1 MTHLLSPKRLLAVSL
16 VLGWSVDGLFY
27 GKQLGVSLLL
37 LAIVVTAALFVLG
50 RLEGVRPRL
59 PNLWLLL
66 PLFFFASM
74 VFIRANPFVTT
85 LNVLAVLLL
94 FAYLAFFYAAGR
106 VPDLSIAGHFLL
118 PLRVGGHSLVRAA
131 PLVAVSVDGKAAQAR
146 GRRSLFPVLRGIL
159 LAAPVLLVFTIL
171 LASADPIFAD
181 TVERLLNLELLPDL
195 TEWLWRGLLIV
206 AAGWLIAGGL
216 VYAFG
221 RPAASPE
228 PGELEKAIGNL
239 GRAFSI
245 GFVEAATV
253 LSLVNLL
260 FLSFVT
266 IQFTYLFGGQTNI
279 RLDGYTYAE
288 YARRGFF
295 ELVAVAALTLA
306 LILTLNWLTRRPSP
320 QHVYGFNG
328 LGSVMVGLVLVILA
342 SAFQRL
348 RLYEATYG
356 YTELRLY
363 VYVFMGWLAL
373 TLAWFLVTL
382 WWRPGLFAIGL
393 MAAAMGFLATLD
405 GINPDAFI
413 VQQNLARYQST
424 GDLDV
429 LYLTSLSD
437 DAVPGLVAALS
448 QTQGD
453 DELLPDPTC
462 QRDGDGPPA
471 GDDCLTTRSAILEE
485 ELSGR
490 RRAMEEDSSWR
501 RWQSFHLARWSA
513 YQILADGD

>member
-1 MTHLLSPKRLLAVSL
+1 A
-16 VLGWSVDGLFY
+16 SVD
-27 GKQLGVSLLL
+27 V
-37 LAIVVTAALFVLG
+37 
-50 RLEGVRPRL
+50 
-59 PNLWLLL
+59 
-66 PLFFFASM
+66 
-74 VFIRANPFVTT
+74 
-85 LNVLAVLLL
+85 
-94 FAYLAFFYAAGR
+94 
-106 VPDLSIAGHFLL
+106 
-118 PLRVGGHSLVRAA
+118 
-131 PLVAVSVDGKAAQAR
+131 KAAQAH
-146 GRRSLFPVLRGIL
+146 GRRSLLPILRGLL

-181 TVERLLNLELLPDL
+181 SVERLLNLDLLPNL
-195 TEWLWRGLLIV
+195 AEWAWRGLLIV
-206 AAGWLIAGGL
+206 AAGWFMAGGL

-221 RPAASPE
+221 RPASAAG
-228 PGELEKAIGNL
+228 PGALETAVGNL
-239 GRAFSI
+239 GRAFAI

-306 LILTLNWLTRRPSP
+306 LILTLNWLTRRPLP

-328 LGSVMVGLVLVILA
+328 LGSVMVSLVLVILA

-393 MAAAMGFLATLD
+393 MVAAMGFLATLD
-405 GINPDAFI
+405 VINPDAFI
-413 VQQNLARYQST
+413 VRQNLARYQAT
-424 GDLDV
+424 GDLDAD
-429 LYLTSLSD
+429 YLTTLSD
-437 DAVPGLVAALS
+437 DAVPALQEALS
-448 QTQGD
+448 Q
-453 DELLPDPTC
+453 LPTTVQPT
-462 QRDGDGPPA
+462 
-471 GDDCLTTRSAILEE
+471 LII
-485 ELSGR
+485 
-490 RRAMEEDSSWR
+490 RRALYDRHKALQKDTGWQ
-501 RWQSFHLARWSA
+501 RWQSFHLAHWSA
-513 YQILADGD
+513 YWILADGD